1 MAGKIIH
8 IFVCTNPHYSMTYR
22 RSVPI
27 FSQIIIG
34 KVFRRLYAAFNM
46 NKKVLI
52 IDDEEDLGLLMKR
65 FFFTRKI
72 DVYVA
77 HTIAEGMKLL
87 EEQNPDFIFLDNNLP
102 DGLGW
107 GKTEYILDKYP
118 QTQLNLIS
126 ALDVPKTTTSSF
138 RILEKPLLLEELTKM
153 FG

>member
-1 MAGKIIH
+1 
-8 IFVCTNPHYSMTYR
+8 
-22 RSVPI
+22 
-27 FSQIIIG
+27 
-34 KVFRRLYAAFNM
+34 M

-65 FFFTRKI
+65 FFFPRKI

-107 GKTEYILDKYP
+107 GKTEYILLNYP

-126 ALDVPKTTTSSF
+126 ALDVPKTTASSF

>member
-1 MAGKIIH
+1 
-8 IFVCTNPHYSMTYR
+8 
-22 RSVPI
+22 
-27 FSQIIIG
+27 
-34 KVFRRLYAAFNM
+34 M

-72 DVYVA
+72 DVFVA

-87 EEQNPDFIFLDNNLP
+87 EEQNPDFIFLDNHLP

-126 ALDVPKTTTSSF
+126 ALDVPKTTASSF